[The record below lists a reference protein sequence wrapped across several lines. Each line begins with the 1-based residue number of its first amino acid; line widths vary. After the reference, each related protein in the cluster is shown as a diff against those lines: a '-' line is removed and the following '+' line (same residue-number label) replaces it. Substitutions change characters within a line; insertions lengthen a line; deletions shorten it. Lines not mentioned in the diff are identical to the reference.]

1 MGTPLPLLILGSC
14 HNRHAGLCCDPAG
27 IGPNK
32 IFNSHAAAQ
41 SHGYVR
47 AAMANN
53 AVKGPARA
61 ITDWTDRKMPVLD
74 YSI

>member
-1 MGTPLPLLILGSC
+1 MGLLG
-14 HNRHAGLCCDPAG
+14 
-27 IGPNK
+27 
-32 IFNSHAAAQ
+32 AAAVQWLLVGLTKLIRSPPAVQ

-47 AAMANN
+47 AVMANN

-61 ITDWTDRKMPVLD
+61 IADWTDRKMPVLD